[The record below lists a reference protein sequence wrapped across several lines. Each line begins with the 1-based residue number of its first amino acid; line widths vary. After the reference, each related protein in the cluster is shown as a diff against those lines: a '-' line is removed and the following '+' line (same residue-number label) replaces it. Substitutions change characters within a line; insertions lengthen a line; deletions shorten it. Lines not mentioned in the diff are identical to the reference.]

1 MDENKRVALYCR
13 YSTHNQDGNYSI
25 DIQLERMKA
34 MCASK
39 GWTLGDEFI
48 DAAYSGANMERPAL
62 QELLTRLKEYDVVM
76 VYRLDRLSRSQR
88 DTMTLIQDHFL
99 KNDVAF
105 VSVME
110 TLDTTTPFGMA
121 MIGILA
127 VFAEL
132 ERATITERMQ
142 GGIQKRVEAG
152 YRQLGGDKMPT
163 GYKKGLDAD
172 GKGILLVDE
181 ESSIWVQ
188 RVFDLYEKYH
198 SVTAVQRELKKEGY
212 RFRKFSTVLR
222 VLRNPLYIGKIQ
234 YKDKVYDGVQ
244 EPIISLDQFERV
256 QKSVNRIRG
265 ANAGRIK
272 ESLFGGLVHCS
283 CGELYTTYKYRI
295 KSANCDYYVQSY
307 VCRNKRFRHE
317 YDYRCE
323 NRNIKNSY
331 LEEVFLNE
339 FERVFINNDLKNK
352 NTEVKTP
359 KKNYS
364 VVIKRIDE
372 KINRLIDLYEDGE
385 IDKESLN
392 KRLEQRKREKEILL
406 IDFEEQRHREENKQ
420 EFEAIK
426 DAVLNFNN
434 LEFERK
440 RYIVEQLIERIEIHE
455 DEIIFHWHL

>member
-1 MDENKRVALYCR
+1 MNENKRVALYCR

-25 DIQLERMKA
+25 DIQSERMKA

-39 GWTLGDEFI
+39 GWTADDEFI

-62 QELLTRLKEYDVVM
+62 QELLTRLKDYDVVM

-88 DTMTLIQDHFL
+88 DTMTLIQDYFL

-163 GYKKGLDAD
+163 GYKKGLDAN

-188 RVFDLYEKYH
+188 RVFDLYEKFH

-212 RFRKFSTVLR
+212 RFRDFNTVLR

-234 YKDKVYDGVQ
+234 FKEKIYDGIQ
-244 EPIISLDQFERV
+244 EPIISLEQFERV

-265 ANAGRIK
+265 ANFGKVK
-272 ESLFGGLVHCS
+272 ESLFSGFIHCS
-283 CGELYTTYKYRI
+283 CGEIYTTYKYRI
-295 KSANCDYYVQSY
+295 KSTNCDYYVQAY
-307 VCRNKRFRHE
+307 LCRNKRFRHE

-331 LEEVFLNE
+331 LEEVFLHE
-339 FERVFINNDLKNK
+339 FERIFIKNNLKTK
-352 NTEVKTP
+352 EDDTA

-364 VVIKRIDE
+364 LAIKRIDE
-372 KINRLIDLYEDGE
+372 KISRLIDLYEDGE

-392 KRLEQRKREKEILL
+392 KRLEQRNREKEMLL
-406 IDFEEQRHREENKQ
+406 LESEEERHRKENKQ
-420 EFEAIK
+420 DFEAIK

-440 RYIVEQLIERIEIHE
+440 RHIIEQLVERIEIHK